1 VKTISC
7 REVRLR
13 RCAMGTGTGS
23 QCAHPGLISAVVEV
37 SPQREGAAFGGR
49 TSALHA
55 ATTGDGSL
63 RRNSSL
69 PRPVRLC
76 SATFASSRRIG
87 RLTVMVKATRVASNP
102 SPPASGDCGPLLAR
116 PSVTERQPMACV
128 AQSEVL
134 LASIA
139 AGVTLFPAVHAGS
152 RSSTSPGPGLLPP
165 STAPASSRPS
175 RSWGKRGR
183 LLDADGRASRERR
196 FRRELTGF
204 QGGGT

>member
-1 VKTISC
+1 
-7 REVRLR
+7 VRN
-13 RCAMGTGTGS
+13 
-23 QCAHPGLISAVVEV
+23 
-37 SPQREGAAFGGR
+37 
-49 TSALHA
+49 
-55 ATTGDGSL
+55 GDGHWLSVCAPWADL
-63 RRNSSL
+63 RSRGGQPSKRGRCVRGKNQRPTCRDNRGRKRRNSSL

-102 SPPASGDCGPLLAR
+102 APPASGDCGPLLAR